1 MNITVLPSIDV
12 YGGQVSITRLGFGCA
27 RLFGG
32 AETRASAR
40 LIEAALECGIRH
52 FDTAPSYGDG
62 RSEQVLGEV
71 LRGMTDVT
79 LTSKIGI
86 PRPTRPSG
94 SWRGRLYRRYVRPAL
109 ATAPGLKRRLL
120 DLAVR
125 RRVVGPSADGLAPSR
140 RRIEPAA
147 VIYELETSLALL
159 RREVLDLYLI
169 HEPDGILIDDE
180 LLAAFA
186 ALRRQG
192 LIRAFGVA
200 LGGEAST
207 WPAGV
212 DVVQSLCPP
221 GGGLAPPLADSP
233 TPIYHGVM
241 RRQSIVS
248 AEPGAVA
255 GPHALVVA
263 LRRHPRAGFL
273 FSASTPRQIRELVA
287 VVQGEDAL
295 CGF

>member
-1 MNITVLPSIDV
+1 MTVLPSIHIH
-12 YGGQVSITRLGFGCA
+12 GGPVSITRLGFGCA

-32 AETRASAR
+32 AEARASAR

-86 PRPTRPSG
+86 PRPTGPCG
-94 SWRGRLYRRYVRPAL
+94 SWRGRLYRGYLRPAL
-109 ATAPGLKRRLL
+109 ASAPGLKRRLL
-120 DLAVR
+120 TLAER
-125 RRVVGPSADGLAPSR
+125 RRAVGSPADSPAPSR
-140 RRIEPAA
+140 RRIEPAS
-147 VIYELETSLALL
+147 VIHELETSLALL
-159 RREVLDLYLI
+159 RREALDLYLI
-169 HEPDGILIDDE
+169 HEPECILIDDA

-207 WPAGV
+207 WPVGV

-221 GGGLAPPLADSP
+221 EVGLVPPLADSP
-233 TPIYHGVM
+233 TRIYHGVM
-241 RRQSIVS
+241 RRPPRVS
-248 AEPGAVA
+248 AEPNEVA
-255 GPHALVVA
+255 GPHALVAA
-263 LRRHPRAGFL
+263 LQRHPQAGFL
-273 FSASTPRQIRELVA
+273 FSASTPRQIRELMA
-287 VVQGEDAL
+287 VVQGEGAL
-295 CGF
+295 CES

>member
-1 MNITVLPSIDV
+1 MAELPSIHV
-12 YGGQVSITRLGFGCA
+12 HGGQSITRLGFGCA

-32 AETRASAR
+32 AEARASAR

-79 LTSKIGI
+79 LTSKMGI
-86 PRPTRPSG
+86 PRPTGPCG
-94 SWRGRLYRRYVRPAL
+94 SWRGRLYRRYLRPAL

-120 DLAVR
+120 ALAEQR
-125 RRVVGPSADGLAPSR
+125 RAVGSPADSPAPSR
-140 RRIEPAA
+140 LRIESSSL
-147 VIYELETSLALL
+147 IHELETSLDFL
-159 RREVLDLYLI
+159 RREALDLYLI
-169 HEPDGILIDDE
+169 HEPDCILIDDD

-200 LGGEAST
+200 FGGEAST

-221 GGGLAPPLADSP
+221 EEGLAPPLADSP
-233 TPIYHGVM
+233 TRIFHGVM
-241 RRQSIVS
+241 RRHPGVSTQSG
-248 AEPGAVA
+248 EVA
-255 GPHALVVA
+255 GPQALVAA
-263 LRRHPRAGFL
+263 LRRYPQAGFL
-273 FSASTPRQIRELVA
+273 FSASTPRQIRELMA
-287 VVQGEDAL
+287 VVQGEGAL
-295 CGF
+295 